1 MWYDPYV
8 ITPFSPSLL
17 SLPFSPG
24 HISASMMS
32 TSNNNNRRSSSAS
45 SPPRVDITSKNEQL
59 TKDYYTLT
67 HDTNRGYWN
76 ACQLAKSTAAS
87 SKSNVEERET
97 KKEKE
102 MGESRVAG
110 SKRRTRGKTPA
121 PNSVLAIE
129 PLDPGSIIEDEALE
143 VSGPGT
149 TAIYV
154 RKAGTN

>member
-24 HISASMMS
+24 HISGELMSGWWEFTSRNLRQDEQGLPDTLFLQILRQHVNVAFTPFLCPLPPASMMS

-76 ACQLAKSTAAS
+76 AWCAS
-87 SKSNVEERET
+87 WSLGSRRREF
-97 KKEKE
+97 KLIK
-102 MGESRVAG
+102 
-110 SKRRTRGKTPA
+110 
-121 PNSVLAIE
+121 N
-129 PLDPGSIIEDEALE
+129 
-143 VSGPGT
+143 
-149 TAIYV
+149 
-154 RKAGTN
+154 